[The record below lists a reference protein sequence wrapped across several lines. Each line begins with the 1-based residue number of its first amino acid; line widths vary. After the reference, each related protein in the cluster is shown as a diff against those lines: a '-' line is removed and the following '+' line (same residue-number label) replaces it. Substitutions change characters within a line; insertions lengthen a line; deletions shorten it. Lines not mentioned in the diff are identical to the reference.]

1 MQSGHLWTS
10 GPAEPAANDPKRSQS
25 GSKSAAQHVSLVRVC
40 YPFGR
45 KHGRDRGNAPAAF
58 ITLLAG
64 SAAWPIAAR
73 AQQPAMPV
81 IGYLDTRSPD
91 AVVDR
96 LRAFRQGLK
105 DTGYVERENVGIE
118 YRWAEGQYDRLPE
131 LAAELVRRPVTAI
144 VATSTSSALAA
155 KAATTT
161 IPVVFLVPED
171 PVRLGLVASL
181 ARPGG
186 NLTGINFFA
195 SELAAKRLE
204 LLRELVPGATRITVL
219 VNPAN
224 TTTTEA
230 ALRDAVPAARV
241 IGQQIQVLNASTSRE
256 IDAAFASIV
265 REQLDALF
273 VATDP
278 FLISRRAQLVN
289 LASRHAIPATFPSR
303 EFTEIGGLMSYGA
316 NIPEAYHQVGVHAAR
331 ILKGAKPADLPVV
344 QSSKF
349 ELVINSSTARMLGL
363 TVPRQAAHIADEMI
377 E

>member
-1 MQSGHLWTS
+1 M
-10 GPAEPAANDPKRSQS
+10 
-25 GSKSAAQHVSLVRVC
+25 
-40 YPFGR
+40 FGIR
-45 KHGRDRGNAPAAF
+45 RREF
-58 ITLLAG
+58 ITLLG
-64 SAAWPIAAR
+64 GAAATWPLAAR
-73 AQQPAMPV
+73 AQPAMPV

-91 AVVDR
+91 AVADR

-155 KAATTT
+155 KAVTTT
-161 IPVVFLVPED
+161 IPVVFLVAED

-224 TTTTEA
+224 TMTTEA
-230 ALRDAVPAARV
+230 ALRDAVPAARA
-241 IGQQIQVLNASTSRE
+241 IGLQTQVLNASTSLE

-273 VATDP
+273 VAVDP

-331 ILKGAKPADLPVV
+331 ILKGAKPADLPVE

-363 TVPRQAAHIADEMI
+363 TVPDKLLSIADEVI